1 MILLSVVSKGK
12 RTLND
17 ATISHI
23 KGPTA
28 SEHEEIMSNFEAAE
42 YYSMLASAISGGVE
56 SPIQFVTQVIKFFIF
71 LKYLQSEKLVH
82 IYIKPLNSFSFFL
95 LDVVDFDREIGLSL
109 GTKLVPV

>member
-23 KGPTA
+23 KGQTA
-28 SEHEEIMSNFEAAE
+28 SEHEEIMSNLEAAE

-71 LKYLQSEKLVH
+71 IKYLQSEKYLYQAPER
-82 IYIKPLNSFSFFL
+82 IQFL
-95 LDVVDFDREIGLSL
+95 PFRCG
-109 GTKLVPV
+109 